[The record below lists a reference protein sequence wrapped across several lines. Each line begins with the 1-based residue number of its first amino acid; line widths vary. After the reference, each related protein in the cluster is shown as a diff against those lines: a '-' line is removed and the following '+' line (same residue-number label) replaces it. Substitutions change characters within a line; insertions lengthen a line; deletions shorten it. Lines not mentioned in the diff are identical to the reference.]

1 MALNM
6 LKGFNFT
13 FRNAETFHA
22 QIEAIKLAFA
32 DAHRYVADQRFSQ
45 VPVAEMLSDNYGDV
59 RRACIKERACLPKAG
74 EPEASGTVY
83 LSAADSEGNMVSF
96 IQSNYAGFGS
106 AIVIPKT
113 GIALNNR
120 AKGFSL
126 DPNHPNVL
134 APGKRPY
141 HTIIPGFIT
150 KDGEPVGPFGVMGG
164 YMQPQGHV
172 QVIMNMVDFAMNP
185 QEAIDAPRWQ
195 WVGDMNVSVEPGFPI
210 AEAQALARM
219 GHHMGAALDSNEF
232 GRGQMIL
239 RTSDGTLVGATEPRA
254 DGSIAAW

>member
-1 MALNM
+1 
-6 LKGFNFT
+6 
-13 FRNAETFHA
+13 
-22 QIEAIKLAFA
+22 
-32 DAHRYVADQRFSQ
+32 
-45 VPVAEMLSDNYGDV
+45 
-59 RRACIKERACLPKAG
+59 
-74 EPEASGTVY
+74 
-83 LSAADSEGNMVSF
+83 MVSF

-106 AIVIPKT
+106 AVVIPET

-185 QEAIDAPRWQ
+185 QEAIDAPRQCGWRYECFC
-195 WVGDMNVSVEPGFPI
+195 GTRLSYSRSPGTGTYGPSY
-210 AEAQALARM
+210 
-219 GHHMGAALDSNEF
+219 G
-232 GRGQMIL
+232 GR
-239 RTSDGTLVGATEPRA
+239 T
-254 DGSIAAW
+254 